1 MSDNYKPITLNGVDY
16 HTTMALAV
24 PIVLA
29 QVKHGWDVLNEGR
42 LFPMTDGEALD
53 AESLVGVANELAF
66 IHNTILDESGMEGRP
81 LPERRMP
88 DLKLV
93 RSEVE
98 RDIREEVD
106 DD

>member
-1 MSDNYKPITLNGVDY
+1 MSDSYKPITLTGGDY
-16 HTTMALAV
+16 PTPMALAV
-24 PIVLA
+24 SIVLA

-53 AESLVGVANELAF
+53 AESRVGGADSQA
-66 IHNTILDESGMEGRP
+66 IRHHTILAESGMEGRP